1 MNRCI
6 ATALFALLLCLQ
18 ASAKTLAL
26 TFDDGLNPE
35 TQPNAETWNASVLA
49 MLRTQNIKAMFFPSL
64 RFVGSG
70 SGRELVQRWAA
81 EGHPVGNHT
90 SEHRSL
96 NSPRV
101 SAAEFIGHVCEAQ
114 AAFEHLPTWR
124 PMLRFPYLK
133 EGDTPDKRDVVRR
146 WMRENGYR
154 HAHVSIDA
162 SDWYYSGALT
172 KIGSE
177 SLPQLR
183 QLYLD
188 HLLARADYYNALAQ
202 EVLGREP
209 HHVLLLHTNQINAQW
224 LDDVIRHFRQAGWR
238 FVDPAE
244 AFEDPLYALLP
255 TSLPAGES
263 IVWALAKD
271 AGIKGLRYPAEDAAY
286 EMPLIRHLLRGD

>member
-1 MNRCI
+1 MYRFI
-6 ATALFALLLCLQ
+6 AIALLAFLLGHQ

-35 TQPNAETWNASVLA
+35 TQASAETWNASILA
-49 MLRTQNIKAMFFPSL
+49 TLRAHNIKAMFFPSL

-70 SGRELVQRWAA
+70 AGRGLVQHWAA

-96 NSPRV
+96 NSPKV
-101 SAAEFIGHVCEAQ
+101 SAAQFIGHVREAQ
-114 AAFEHLPTWR
+114 AAFEQLPTWR

-133 EGDTPDKRDVVRR
+133 EGDTAEKRDAVRG

-154 HAHVSIDA
+154 HAPVSIDA
-162 SDWYYSGALT
+162 SDWYYSSALA
-172 KIGSE
+172 KIDSE
-177 SLPQLR
+177 SMLSVR

-188 HLLARADYYNALAQ
+188 HLLARADHYNALAQ

-224 LDDVIRHFRQAGWR
+224 LGDVIRHFRQAGWR
-238 FVDPAE
+238 FVHPAE
-244 AFEDPLYALLP
+244 AFEDPLYALSP
-255 TSLPAGES
+255 ASLPAGES

-271 AGIKGLRYPAEDAAY
+271 AGIQGLRYPAEDAAY
-286 EMPLIRHLLRGD
+286 ELPLIRHLLRGD

>member
-1 MNRCI
+1 MNPRL
-6 ATALFALLLCLQ
+6 ATALVTLLLCFQ

-35 TQPNAETWNASVLA
+35 TQARAEAWNASILA
-49 MLRTQNIKAMFFPSL
+49 TLRAQDIKAMLFPAL
-64 RFVGSG
+64 RFIGSG
-70 SGRELVQRWAA
+70 SGRGLVQLWAA
-81 EGHPVGNHT
+81 QGHPVGNHT
-90 SEHRSL
+90 SEHRNL

-101 SAAEFIGHVCEAQ
+101 GAAEFIQHVVDAD
-114 AAFEHLPTWR
+114 AAFRHLPSWR

-133 EGDTPDKRDVVRR
+133 EGDTPEKRDIVRR

-162 SDWYYSGALT
+162 SDWYYSSALA
-172 KIGSE
+172 KVDSGSM
-177 SLPQLR
+177 LQLR
-183 QLYLD
+183 QHYLD

-209 HHVLLLHTNQINAQW
+209 HHVLLLHTNQINAMW

-238 FVDPAE
+238 FVDPAQ

-255 TSLPAGES
+255 TSRPAGES
-263 IVWALAKD
+263 IVWTLAKD